1 MSPCLK
7 AAEGCRTPQA
17 DAHSQ
22 RPRNS
27 RSVLECASRLAL
39 WIELRAIFWNTLSPA
54 YGDGCADALG
64 TAEGETIV
72 RAGDATLAAG
82 PEGCADAEG
91 ETFAALADALAAGVV
106 PGEPVAGAG
115 AAVGIAI
122 NSRCKLVSL
131 ALRLA

>member
-1 MSPCLK
+1 M
-7 AAEGCRTPQA
+7 
-17 DAHSQ
+17 
-22 RPRNS
+22 
-27 RSVLECASRLAL
+27 
-39 WIELRAIFWNTLSPA
+39 
-54 YGDGCADALG
+54 
-64 TAEGETIV
+64 

-91 ETFAALADALAAGVV
+91 ETFAALADALAAGVL
-106 PGEPVAGAG
+106 PGEPVAGAGDAAG